1 MIAMVSNLAMLVMG
15 IMLFLGLIVINQLI
29 DNSIKEKTYENAM
42 LRTLG
47 WNQSHIVFVTLMKAA
62 IFQMLPGCVIGLY
75 LAKILNDLMRTV
87 IKDAGQA
94 EVVLDYPW

>member
-1 MIAMVSNLAMLVMG
+1 MIGMVSNIAMLVMG

-47 WNQSHIVFVTLMKAA
+47 WNQSHIVLVTIMKAA
-62 IFQMLPGCVIGLY
+62 IF
-75 LAKILNDLMRTV
+75 
-87 IKDAGQA
+87 
-94 EVVLDYPW
+94 